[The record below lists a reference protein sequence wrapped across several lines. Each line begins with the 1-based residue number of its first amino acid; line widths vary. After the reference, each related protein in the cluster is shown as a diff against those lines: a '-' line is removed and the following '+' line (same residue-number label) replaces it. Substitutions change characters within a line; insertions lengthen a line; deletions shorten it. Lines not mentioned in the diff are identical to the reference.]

1 MFIACYFIHNV
12 LNKRIPREGT
22 RTFPG
27 ASSIIF
33 FASLNKRIPREGMRT
48 KIVTTKAESNSLNKR
63 IPREGTRTLPVGIIA
78 K

>member
-1 MFIACYFIHNV
+1 
-12 LNKRIPREGT
+12 
-22 RTFPG
+22 
-27 ASSIIF
+27 
-33 FASLNKRIPREGMRT
+33 MRT